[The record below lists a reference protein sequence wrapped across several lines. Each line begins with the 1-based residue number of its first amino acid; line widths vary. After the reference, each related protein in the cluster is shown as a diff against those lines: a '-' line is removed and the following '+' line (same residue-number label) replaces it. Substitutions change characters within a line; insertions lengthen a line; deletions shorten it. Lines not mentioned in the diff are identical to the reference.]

1 VEDFTINEL
10 LPALSKVVPSEE
22 KNSSKNSSLFW
33 SFRKVVMQN
42 NLDVPYSY
50 FWKEL
55 LRDQGFTV
63 GRLDSRYK
71 GIDRK
76 DAVLILML
84 N

>member
-1 VEDFTINEL
+1 MLPEVEDFTINEL
-10 LPALSKVVPSEE
+10 PALSKGGSSTKERE
-22 KNSSKNSSLFW
+22 RNSSKNSSLFW

-63 GRLDSRYK
+63 GRLDS
-71 GIDRK
+71 
-76 DAVLILML
+76 L
-84 N
+84 

>member
-1 VEDFTINEL
+1 
-10 LPALSKVVPSEE
+10 
-22 KNSSKNSSLFW
+22 
-33 SFRKVVMQN
+33 MQN

-50 FWKEL
+50 FWKIVA
-55 LRDQGFTV
+55 RPGFYR

-76 DAVLILML
+76 DAGIVLILML

>member
-1 VEDFTINEL
+1 M
-10 LPALSKVVPSEE
+10 
-22 KNSSKNSSLFW
+22 NSSPKQRWFDEGKRKEIAAKNSSLFW

-63 GRLDSRYK
+63 GRLDSRYR
-71 GIDRK
+71 D
-76 DAVLILML
+76 
-84 N
+84 

>member
-1 VEDFTINEL
+1 
-10 LPALSKVVPSEE
+10 
-22 KNSSKNSSLFW
+22 
-33 SFRKVVMQN
+33 MQN

-76 DAVLILML
+76 DAGIVLILML

>member
-1 VEDFTINEL
+1 
-10 LPALSKVVPSEE
+10 
-22 KNSSKNSSLFW
+22 
-33 SFRKVVMQN
+33 MQN

-63 GRLDSRYK
+63 GRLDSYK

-76 DAVLILML
+76 DAGIVLILML

>member
-1 VEDFTINEL
+1 LRKEKEKRLQQWLVTQVCQKGDF
-10 LPALSKVVPSEE
+10 S
-22 KNSSKNSSLFW
+22 
-33 SFRKVVMQN
+33 N
-42 NLDVPYSY
+42 NLDVPTGY

-71 GIDRK
+71 GTK
-76 DAVLILML
+76 DAGDRSILMP

>member
-1 VEDFTINEL
+1 
-10 LPALSKVVPSEE
+10 
-22 KNSSKNSSLFW
+22 
-33 SFRKVVMQN
+33 MQN

-50 FWKEL
+50 WKEL

-76 DAVLILML
+76 DAGNSPDFNAELTSWLHSFTLQSICTFVIL
-84 N
+84 